1 MALQNHLKF
10 SRAMNSLKLDVEY
23 SYRDDPPVTEELF
36 NQIDWHVGVN
46 ENQTAKT
53 TKDNP
58 HSELTWE
65 KVSAEMERIQAEFD
79 AQDYARDRSEAYPP
93 IQDQLDYIYH
103 NSITKWKSDMIKPV
117 KDKHP
122 KP

>member
-1 MALQNHLKF
+1 MRLFYKSDDIAIEFTKAADGKSSVQTKGTLSDAQALVD
-10 SRAMNSLKLDVEY
+10 SGDGIIYDTIEKLDEALAY
-23 SYRDDPPVTEELF
+23 AESRREE
-36 NQIDWHVGVN
+36 
-46 ENQTAKT
+46 
-53 TKDNP
+53 
-58 HSELTWE
+58 
-65 KVSAEMERIQAEFD
+65 
-79 AQDYARDRSEAYPP
+79 YPP